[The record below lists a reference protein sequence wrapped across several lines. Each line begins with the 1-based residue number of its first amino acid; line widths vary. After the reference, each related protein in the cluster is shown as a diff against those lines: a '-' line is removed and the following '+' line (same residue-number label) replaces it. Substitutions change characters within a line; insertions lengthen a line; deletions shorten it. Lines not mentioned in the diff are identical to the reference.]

1 MIKYMH
7 RPLDADLHRQITA
20 NLAKLPKHQR
30 WMGRTTPQCDF
41 CAYPDPKWIYASDRT
56 TAGELRQCLRWLAC
70 DDCHALITANN
81 WGDLAKRSVKGMG
94 AHGDRA
100 EGVVRAVFMA
110 FRTDAVEIKEEA

>member
-7 RPLDADLHRQITA
+7 QPLDADLHRQITA

-30 WMGRTTPQCDF
+30 WMGRSTPQCDF
-41 CAYPDPKWIYASDRT
+41 CTATDPKWIYAADRT
-56 TAGELRQCLRWLAC
+56 TAGNLGRCLRWLAC
-70 DDCHALITANN
+70 DGCNALIEAND
-81 WGDLAKRSVKGMG
+81 WGSLARRGVKGMG

-100 EGVVRAVFMA
+100 EGIVRAVFMA